1 MENSYTVSPKSSL
14 SHLTRGLT
22 CTYSKLTGKIL
33 SFWIG
38 GVAAYGRWSLK
49 RGGFTWRFDSVF
61 LIQNSVSLLYD
72 CTYTTGT
79 LHYTL
84 QIRVYNSLNLLDFAM
99 ILLLHVPDPF
109 LQHHTLTPILR
120 QMVTAKINHYQEITE
135 ETT

>member
-33 SFWIG
+33 LFWIG

-72 CTYTTGT
+72 CNYTTGT
-79 LHYTL
+79 LHCTL
-84 QIRVYNSLNLLDFAM
+84 
-99 ILLLHVPDPF
+99 
-109 LQHHTLTPILR
+109 
-120 QMVTAKINHYQEITE
+120 
-135 ETT
+135 

>member
-33 SFWIG
+33 LFWIG

-61 LIQNSVSLLYD
+61 LIQTSVSLLYD
-72 CTYTTGT
+72 CNYTTGT
-79 LHYTL
+79 LHCTL
-84 QIRVYNSLNLLDFAM
+84 
-99 ILLLHVPDPF
+99 
-109 LQHHTLTPILR
+109 
-120 QMVTAKINHYQEITE
+120 
-135 ETT
+135 

>member
-22 CTYSKLTGKIL
+22 CAYSKLTGKIL

-72 CTYTTGT
+72 CNYTTGT
-79 LHYTL
+79 LHCTL
-84 QIRVYNSLNLLDFAM
+84 
-99 ILLLHVPDPF
+99 
-109 LQHHTLTPILR
+109 
-120 QMVTAKINHYQEITE
+120 
-135 ETT
+135 